1 MPKKEWM
8 KKGDGADKER
18 IAGFSKEL
26 GISPLLAALLLNRG
40 IRTEAEA
47 CGYLGKRLKNIHDPF
62 LLPDMQPA
70 VDRILTALDQK
81 EKIVVYGD
89 YDADGVTST
98 ALLVHFLRSVGADV
112 DFYIPDRM
120 TEGYGIHILALKKIF
135 RMKAKLM
142 ISVDCGITAVGEVEL
157 AKSMGMDVIIT
168 DHHLPGEK
176 LPAATAVIDPK
187 RADSEYPFD
196 ALAGVGVAFHLVLA
210 LAKSIGRS
218 TKEVFSEYVEIA
230 AVGTIADVVDLLDE
244 NRVIAEYGIRQLP
257 ESRHAG
263 LRALI
268 QEAGLAGKPLNSTS
282 VAFMLAPRLNAVG
295 RLAHAKDAVELL
307 LSDQPEQAGLF
318 AGRLEEENQ
327 KRKNV
332 EQAIFK
338 EAVEL
343 LEENPAWC
351 EQRVIV
357 LAKEGWHPGVIGI
370 VASRILERFY
380 RPCIMIALD
389 ETGSGKGSGRSIPGF
404 HLFDALTAS
413 EMHLERF
420 GGHAQAAGLSIRAD
434 EVENFRKAINQYAE
448 SHLQEED
455 LIPKLWYDLELGISR
470 LTLENAKSLQLLEPF
485 GMGNEKPVFCI
496 RNVRI
501 RQVSTMSEGAH
512 LRLEIEKNGMR
523 IQAVGFR
530 MGALA
535 LQMTPGQTADLA
547 FLLEVN
553 AFRGSESVQL
563 ILQDIQF
570 R

>member
-1 MPKKEWM
+1 M
-8 KKGDGADKER
+8 
-18 IAGFSKEL
+18 
-26 GISPLLAALLLNRG
+26 AL
-40 IRTEAEA
+40 
-47 CGYLGKRLKNIHDPF
+47 H
-62 LLPDMQPA
+62 
-70 VDRILTALDQK
+70 
-81 EKIVVYGD
+81 
-89 YDADGVTST
+89 
-98 ALLVHFLRSVGADV
+98 
-112 DFYIPDRM
+112 
-120 TEGYGIHILALKKIF
+120 
-135 RMKAKLM
+135 
-142 ISVDCGITAVGEVEL
+142 
-157 AKSMGMDVIIT
+157 
-168 DHHLPGEK
+168 
-176 LPAATAVIDPK
+176 
-187 RADSEYPFD
+187 
-196 ALAGVGVAFHLVLA
+196 LA
-210 LAKSIGRS
+210 LALANSLGLS

-282 VAFMLAPRLNAVG
+282 VAFMLAPRLNAAG
-295 RLAHAKDAVELL
+295 RLSHAKDAVELL
-307 LSDQPEQAGLF
+307 LSDQPEQAGLL

-332 EQAIFK
+332 EQAIFQ
-338 EAVEL
+338 EAIEL
-343 LEENPAWC
+343 LEENPVWR

-389 ETGSGKGSGRSIPGF
+389 KTGSGKGSGRSVPGF

-413 EMHLERF
+413 EKHLERF

-448 SHLQEED
+448 SHLQKED

-470 LTLENAKSLQLLEPF
+470 LTVENARSLQLLEPF

-501 RQVSTMSEGAH
+501 KQVTTMSEGAH
-512 LRLEIEKNGMR
+512 LRLEVEKNGMS

-530 MGALA
+530 MGSLA
-535 LQMTPGQTADLA
+535 MQMTPGQTADLA

-553 AFRGSESVQL
+553 VFRDNESVQL